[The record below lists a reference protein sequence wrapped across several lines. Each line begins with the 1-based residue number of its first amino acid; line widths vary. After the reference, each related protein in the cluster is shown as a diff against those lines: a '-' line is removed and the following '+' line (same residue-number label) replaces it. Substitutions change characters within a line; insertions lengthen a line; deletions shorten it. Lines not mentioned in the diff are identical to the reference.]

1 MKSFKEI
8 REKKTDDAKTTKVQG
23 VEVKIAKT
31 PSGYVTHIDGD
42 KFDTFRSE
50 SQAMKAATAMIK
62 QLKARK

>member
-8 REKKTDDAKTTKVQG
+8 RDQKTKSTETMKIQG
-23 VEVKIAKT
+23 VDVKISKS
-31 PSGYVTHIDGD
+31 PSGYVVHIDGD

-50 SQAMKAATAMIK
+50 NQAVKAATAMIK